1 MAYQIGVSSG
11 WWNIARDPAL
21 LGLASKV
28 GFIAT
33 AGVTFNQIDVETISE
48 FLEPKVCENVF
59 RVKKELGLKIG
70 MHAEIGENSALE
82 SAERQVWEQA
92 HIRLVETVKNAVDL
106 GVIYVNLHL
115 SSLPILQFEEAR
127 IRPFGFQY
135 QVVGPDGTPLWKLA
149 ETSKPAKDYIKSIIS
164 EGHMSQM
171 ISRGKDFKAKNEK
184 IYKKYEGEARR
195 REEEYIKK
203 LRAMPE
209 YERMSPAEKRLAE
222 NSEAERARKEV
233 GQIIAYEREQLYNNP
248 DELFDSWKKSDFE
261 QYILEA
267 GEIDA
272 YMTVAHDMYK
282 SNDMLWTNIVGSMDP
297 EKAYVNK
304 DYEFNAAV
312 ASKYIEGHL
321 KTKNHPMNIRVL
333 GGLSVL
339 EYVNKTGLI
348 LCFEVP
354 EVERGGRN
362 PAVEGIYRLFD
373 PRNSQWFVRKL
384 GSPCVKL
391 CIDFEHMLAQKLDP
405 YKVIPQLPSDFG
417 KLVYLF
423 HLGEPKPYWGIAHIP
438 IPLGSQAQEVIY
450 EWLYMLRKKGFKD
463 GVLIFER
470 GSGRGGG
477 KTTFEV
483 FEQSVLV
490 LRQIA
495 QNLEKDIPPRELP
508 LSFYGISEKNEAVY
522 KREQVM
528 VREHLMD
535 PMEGLLSIPEE
546 KHSFMSKAAVEKN
559 KAQEWEKRKLR

>member
-21 LGLASKV
+21 LGLAAKV

-33 AGVTFNQIDVETISE
+33 AGVTFNQVDVETISE
-48 FLEPKVCENVF
+48 FLEPKMRENVL

-70 MHAEIGENSALE
+70 MHAEIGENSAME
-82 SAERQVWEQA
+82 SAERRVWEQA

-106 GVIYVNLHL
+106 GVIYINLHL

-127 IRPFGFQY
+127 IMPFGYQY
-135 QVVGPDGTPLWKLA
+135 HVVGPDGAPLWKLA
-149 ETSKPAKDYIKSIIS
+149 EASKPAKDFIKSIIT
-164 EGHMSQM
+164 EGHMGSM
-171 ISRGKDFKAKNEK
+171 ITRGKDFRAKMERLQ
-184 IYKKYEGEARR
+184 KKYDADLKKRQDEYLRR
-195 REEEYIKK
+195 
-203 LRAMPE
+203 LRSTPE
-209 YERMSPAEKRLAE
+209 YEAMPPAQKRLAE
-222 NSEAERARKEV
+222 ESEMERAQSV
-233 GQIIAYEREQLYNNP
+233 TYQLYKEEANKLQSNP

-272 YMTVAHDMYK
+272 YMTVAYDMFK
-282 SNDMLWTNIVGSMDP
+282 NNDMLWTNIVGGMDP

-321 KTKNHPMNIRVL
+321 RTKSHPANIRVL

-339 EYVNKTGLI
+339 EYVNKTGLV

-354 EVERGGRN
+354 EVERSQR
-362 PAVEGIYRLFD
+362 AVEGIYRLFD

-384 GSPCVKL
+384 NSQCVKL

-463 GVLIFER
+463 GVMIFER

-483 FEQSVLV
+483 FEQSVLA
-490 LRQIA
+490 LRQIKD
-495 QNLEKDIPPRELP
+495 NLEKDVPPRELP

-535 PMEGLLSIPEE
+535 PMEGLLSVSEE
-546 KHSFMSKAAVEKN
+546 KHSFMSRAAVEKN